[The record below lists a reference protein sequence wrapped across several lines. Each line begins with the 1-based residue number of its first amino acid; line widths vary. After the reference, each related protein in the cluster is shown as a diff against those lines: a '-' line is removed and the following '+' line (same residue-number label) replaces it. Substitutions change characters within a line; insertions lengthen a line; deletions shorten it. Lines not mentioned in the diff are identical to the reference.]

1 MTAAE
6 NLLEQAAHSLPTA
19 LPRGTTLWSGTRSRA
34 RLYTSAA
41 RVRIHDFY
49 VFKAELNNIKL
60 YVSFCKLSFLS
71 LHLTLCFGE
80 YTC

>member
-1 MTAAE
+1 MTATE

-19 LPRGTTLWSGTRSRA
+19 LPRGTTLWSWTRSRA

-60 YVSFCKLSFLS
+60 YVSFASCLFF
-71 LHLTLCFGE
+71 HLTLCFGE